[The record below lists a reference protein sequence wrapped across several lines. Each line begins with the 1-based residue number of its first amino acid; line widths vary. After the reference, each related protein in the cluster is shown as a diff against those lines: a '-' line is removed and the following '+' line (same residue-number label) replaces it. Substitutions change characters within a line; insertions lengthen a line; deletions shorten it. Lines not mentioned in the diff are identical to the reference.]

1 MLTVTIKEGEP
12 LFIGD
17 DIVIYFEPAPSKRQA
32 KISVDA
38 PKDVEVLREKLKAA
52 KLKQSLI

>member
-17 DIVIYFEPAPSKRQA
+17 DIVVYFEPAPSRRQA

-38 PKDVEVLREKLKAA
+38 PKDVEVLREKLKNSGR
-52 KLKQSLI
+52 KQ